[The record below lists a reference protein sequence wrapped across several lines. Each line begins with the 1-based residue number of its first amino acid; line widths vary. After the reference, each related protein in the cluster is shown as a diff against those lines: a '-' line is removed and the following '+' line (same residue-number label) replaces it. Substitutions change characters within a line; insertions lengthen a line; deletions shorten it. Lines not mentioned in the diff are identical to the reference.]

1 MGPLCTEVSS
11 ESTQNLSLLF
21 FPQTNATDLHG
32 DAASNFEDWYD
43 VLVPCL
49 CAFGIIGN
57 LLNLIIF
64 GKTMKEG
71 KTSNCNILPEHLD
84 LLKTAGI
91 FSLIL

>member
-1 MGPLCTEVSS
+1 MDPLCTEVSS
-11 ESTQNLSLLF
+11 ESTQNLSIP
-21 FPQTNATDLHG
+21 FPQQRNATDLHG

-64 GKTMKEG
+64 GKTIKEG
-71 KTSNCNILPEHLD
+71 KTSNFNILPEHLD

-91 FSLIL
+91 FLIL